1 MSGNIKV
8 SPQEIEN
15 LYRKLKTGAEAA
27 GYHLNPDE
35 DFTRDLVKGLLV
47 NEKRYGY
54 QACPCRLS
62 SGEKED
68 DLDITCPCDYR
79 DADVVEHGACY

>member
-1 MSGNIKV
+1 MSGEIEV
-8 SPQEIEN
+8 SPQEIDS
-15 LYRKLKTGAEAA
+15 LYQKLKADAESA
-27 GYHLNPDE
+27 GYYLNPDE
-35 DFTRDLVKGLLV
+35 EFTRDLVKGLLT

-62 SGEKED
+62 SGNKEE
-68 DLDITCPCDYR
+68 DLDIICPCDYR